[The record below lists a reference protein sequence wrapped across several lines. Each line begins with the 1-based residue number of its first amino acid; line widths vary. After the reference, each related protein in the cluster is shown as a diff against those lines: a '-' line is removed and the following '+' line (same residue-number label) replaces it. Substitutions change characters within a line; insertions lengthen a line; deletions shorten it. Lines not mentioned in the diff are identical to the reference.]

1 MVDKRT
7 VTIGVTINLGNYESL
22 RVEVSDIAENVTA
35 VRDLADFLGKTLDE
49 FGTQDAA
56 TRAAVERY
64 KERVLERYAQ
74 EKEEEA
80 GYFPMEEIPLTHP
93 VEEDEAEE
101 EIPMQVLEDTRI
113 SLPAE
118 IEPETEA
125 AIPEP
130 TPVASSAPEGEFVCE
145 KCGVPISKVQRD
157 VSNLFMGK
165 TLCKKCM
172 K

>member
-22 RVEVSDIAENVTA
+22 RVEVSDIAEDETA
-35 VRDLADFLGKTLDE
+35 FRDLTDFLGKALDE
-49 FGTQDAA
+49 FGTQDAV

-80 GYFPMEEIPLTHP
+80 GYSPMEDIPLTHP
-93 VEEDEAEE
+93 VEEYEAEE

-113 SLPAE
+113 SLPGE
-118 IEPETEA
+118 IEPETKTAVPDQTPA
-125 AIPEP
+125 AS
-130 TPVASSAPEGEFVCE
+130 PVPEGEFVCE

>member
-1 MVDKRT
+1 MADKRT

-22 RVEVSDIAENVTA
+22 RVEVSDTAENETA
-35 VRDLADFLGKTLDE
+35 VRDLADFLGRTLDE
-49 FGTQDAA
+49 FGTRDAS

-64 KERVLERYAQ
+64 KERVLDKYAQ
-74 EKEEEA
+74 EEEEEEA
-80 GYFPMEEIPLTHP
+80 GYYPMNEMPLTHP
-93 VEEDEAEE
+93 VEEEEE

-113 SLPAE
+113 EVPPAE
-118 IEPETEA
+118 ETSVPEVIA
-125 AIPEP
+125 DQAPAVSP
-130 TPVASSAPEGEFVCE
+130 PEGEFVCE
-145 KCGVPISKVQRD
+145 KCGVSISKVQRD

>member
-22 RVEVSDIAENVTA
+22 RVEVSDIAEDEGA
-35 VRDLADFLGKTLDE
+35 VRELVDFLGQTLDE
-49 FGTQDAA
+49 FGVQDTV

-64 KERVLERYAQ
+64 KERVLERDAP
-74 EKEEEA
+74 EDLES
-80 GYFPMEEIPLTHP
+80 GYFPMEEVPLIHP
-93 VEEDEAEE
+93 VDEEGE
-101 EIPMQVLEDTRI
+101 EIPPDILEDTRI
-113 SLPAE
+113 IQPEESEDDDQTE
-118 IEPETEA
+118 IATQNKETPE
-125 AIPEP
+125 IH
-130 TPVASSAPEGEFVCE
+130 EGEFVCE
-145 KCGVPISKVQRD
+145 RCGVPVSKVQRD

>member
-22 RVEVSDIAENVTA
+22 RVEVSDTAEDESA
-35 VRDLADFLGKTLDE
+35 VRELVDFLGQTLDE
-49 FGTQDAA
+49 FGMQDAV

-64 KERVLERYAQ
+64 KERVLDRDAPEDL
-74 EKEEEA
+74 ES
-80 GYFPMEEIPLTHP
+80 GYFPMEEVPLIHP
-93 VEEDEAEE
+93 VEGEEE
-101 EIPMQVLEDTRI
+101 EIHLDVLEDTRVI
-113 SLPAE
+113 LPDEAEEDKLTEMVTQTEETLPAQ
-118 IEPETEA
+118 
-125 AIPEP
+125 
-130 TPVASSAPEGEFVCE
+130 EGEFFCD
-145 KCGVPISKVQRD
+145 KCGVPVSKVQRD

>member
-22 RVEVSDIAENVTA
+22 RVEVSDITENVTA
-35 VRDLADFLGKTLDE
+35 VRDLADFLGKALDE
-49 FGTQDAA
+49 FGTQDAT

-74 EKEEEA
+74 DNEEEA

-93 VEEDEAEE
+93 VEEYEGGE

-113 SLPAE
+113 SIPAE

-130 TPVASSAPEGEFVCE
+130 TPAASPAPEGEFVCE

>member
-22 RVEVSDIAENVTA
+22 RVEVSDIAEDETA
-35 VRDLADFLGKTLDE
+35 FRDLADFLGKTLDE

-74 EKEEEA
+74 EREEEA
-80 GYFPMEEIPLTHP
+80 GYSPMEEIPLMHP
-93 VEEDEAEE
+93 VEEYEAEE

-113 SLPAE
+113 SLTAE
-118 IEPETEA
+118 IEPETPA
-125 AIPEP
+125 VIPEQ
-130 TPVASSAPEGEFVCE
+130 TPAASPVPEGEFVCE

>member
-22 RVEVSDIAENVTA
+22 RIEVSDIAENESA
-35 VRDLADFLGKTLDE
+35 LRDLADFLGKALDE
-49 FGTQDAA
+49 FGTQDAT

-80 GYFPMEEIPLTHP
+80 GYYPMEEIPLTHP
-93 VEEDEAEE
+93 VEEYEAEE
-101 EIPMQVLEDTRI
+101 EIPMQVLEDTRV
-113 SLPAE
+113 SQPAE
-118 IEPETEA
+118 KEPE
-125 AIPEP
+125 PRVVMSEP
-130 TPVASSAPEGEFVCE
+130 TPVAPPVPEGEFVCE
-145 KCGVPISKVQRD
+145 KCGIPISKVQRD

>member
-1 MVDKRT
+1 MADKRT

-22 RVEVSDIAENVTA
+22 RVEISDTAENEAA
-35 VRDLADFLGKTLDE
+35 VRGLADFLGRTLDE

-56 TRAAVERY
+56 VRAAVERY
-64 KERVLERYAQ
+64 KERVLDKYAQ
-74 EKEEEA
+74 EEEES
-80 GYFPMEEIPLTHP
+80 GYYPMNEMPLTHP
-93 VEEDEAEE
+93 VEEEEE

-113 SLPAE
+113 EIPPVEADVPEADIDQTPAVS
-118 IEPETEA
+118 P
-125 AIPEP
+125 
-130 TPVASSAPEGEFVCE
+130 PEGEFVCE
-145 KCGVPISKVQRD
+145 KCGVSISKVQRD

>member
-56 TRAAVERY
+56 TRAAVEKY

-93 VEEDEAEE
+93 VEEYEAEE

-113 SLPAE
+113 SMTAE
-118 IEPETEA
+118 IEPEIEA
-125 AIPEP
+125 APPESTP
-130 TPVASSAPEGEFVCE
+130 TASPVQEGEFVCE

>member
-93 VEEDEAEE
+93 VEEEEE

-113 SLPAE
+113 E
-118 IEPETEA
+118 IPPVEADVPEADIVQT
-125 AIPEP
+125 P
-130 TPVASSAPEGEFVCE
+130 TVSPPEGEFVCE

>member
-22 RVEVSDIAENVTA
+22 RVEVSDIAEDEIA
-35 VRDLADFLGKTLDE
+35 FRDLADFLGKALDE

-56 TRAAVERY
+56 TKAAVERY

-80 GYFPMEEIPLTHP
+80 GYFPMEEIP
-93 VEEDEAEE
+93 
-101 EIPMQVLEDTRI
+101 MQVLEDTRV

-118 IEPETEA
+118 IEPETPA
-125 AIPEP
+125 VMSEP
-130 TPVASSAPEGEFVCE
+130 TPAASPVPEGEFVCE